1 MKPAA
6 VADGVDGRA
15 WSEAL
20 ARHHRLVRAQ
30 LARFRGREV
39 DTAHDGWLA
48 IFLVAVGITGL
59 QLKGV
64 ESWVT
69 PVFNGSVLLL
79 AVAVSNV
86 AATQRVL
93 ARARSAV
100 GWRRSVSA
108 GSTPTQPP
116 AGEQA

>member
-1 MKPAA
+1 
-6 VADGVDGRA
+6 VI
-15 WSEAL
+15 
-20 ARHHRLVRAQ
+20 
-30 LARFRGREV
+30 
-39 DTAHDGWLA
+39 A

-79 AVAVSNV
+79 AVTVSNV

-93 ARARSAV
+93 VRARSAV
-100 GWRRSVSA
+100 PWRARQGTAEPTAPPSA
-108 GSTPTQPP
+108 ET
-116 AGEQA
+116 